1 MSGCFCLFLDGETSP
16 ESIACRKAAGRL
28 SVFGTGWFLSIL
40 LSVSLGQ
47 SACAETLNWTGAGG
61 GSWSASTN
69 WAPSAHVPDAGDDV
83 LINSDGPVVVT
94 STSATANS
102 VTVGQVSSG
111 TLVINGS
118 LLSNSLSLGVAAGIG
133 GTVTFSGA
141 TLQNQGLLSVG
152 GNGIGTLSLLY
163 GSAVSTGTVYIGE
176 GATGNGFLTL
186 DNSSSLV
193 TAGTIFVGYGGG
205 SAPSGGG
212 NGELKILA
220 GSTVDSQRAILGE
233 GAGTEGATLISGAG
247 SRWTVAADTVI
258 GNAGVSTLT
267 VTGGGKLL
275 SGTTTVI
282 ANLYSASGSEVTLT
296 RLGSSLE
303 TGQLIVG
310 NGGSA
315 RLTVEAAASATSDSA
330 IIGRHSTSVATVTG
344 DGSTWVAGDLQIGGD
359 VADPGGASG
368 NGTLNVTAGGK
379 VNSTAARL
387 GTVAGATG
395 AAIIDGEGS
404 AWTVGSGGLA
414 IGDAGTGSLAVTGG
428 GIVGS
433 QAVVLG
439 NSAAST
445 GSARISGVG
454 STLRSEGDII
464 VGRGGNAMMS
474 VEAGGAV
481 ESRNGVVAALGGSSS
496 SVTVTGGGSSW
507 TMTGTLIAGY
517 QDTASAEVTASAG
530 GNIRAGEVVLGDLSR
545 SSGTMTITGASSNVT
560 AYVDSG
566 LGASGR
572 MTVGQSGSGGLTVT
586 NGASL
591 NAYLFSVGSS
601 AGSDG
606 AVLVNGIGS
615 RVSVGDT
622 LVIGAA
628 GNGSVEVTGGAALAA
643 PTILIASSA
652 GSAGVLNVG
661 AASGQTARS
670 AGTIDAQAISF
681 GAGAGRIVFNHSQTA
696 YLVKA
701 DISGAGSVVAENG
714 VTTLAG
720 NNSYSGGT
728 TISGGTLKGIA
739 GSFGSG
745 EIANDAALV
754 VDGAGRL
761 SNAIHGRGSFEKT
774 GAGNLELSAV
784 STYLGPTTVSGGKL
798 SVNGS
803 LASAVSVVD
812 GAALGGTGTVAGLS
826 IGPGGTLAPGNP
838 LGTLTSTGDA
848 TFAAGGRYA
857 VDIDTAGNSDRLAVN
872 GTVTIANDVTLVVTP
887 LTNRSAFSLNTRYQ
901 ILTATG
907 GITGAFSRID
917 ESFAYLTATIAK
929 SDDTGTAYLSFSPA
943 SSAPGFLAAQATTAN
958 ARAAANAVEALGENA
973 ALYQSAIFLQG
984 GETQLAFSQL
994 SGEIHP
1000 SVAMTLINRSSQTRD
1015 VILERLR
1022 RAFDSID
1029 ARPIMPVAFV
1039 KDDGGLLFEEEGS
1052 PSFWTSGLGS
1062 RGRVDGD
1069 GNGSSVDSK
1078 GGGILFGLDGE
1089 LGKSWRAGVA
1099 GGYSHERIEQ
1109 KTFAASA
1116 EVDSYFVAAYAGTMI
1131 GPASLRFGAI
1141 HAFQDMDTRR
1151 SVSFSTLSENLSAS
1165 YGGSTSQ
1172 VFAEAAWRFD
1182 FDLTHVEPYANI
1194 AYVNSRTGDFGEKGG
1209 IAAVSSASARY
1220 DQLYTTLGA
1229 RITRD
1234 VALEGML
1241 GRAMFDL
1248 AWRHNYGDTEMNS
1261 SLFYEGGEAFSVV
1274 STRGSR
1280 DAATLNLGLSYDLT
1294 PSATLTFR
1302 YGAVFGAGLLD
1313 QSAAAELGVRF

>member
-47 SACAETLNWTGAGG
+47 SACAENLNWTGAGG

-69 WAPSAHVPDAGDDV
+69 WAPSARVPDAGDDV

-94 STSATANS
+94 NTSATANS

-118 LLSNSLSLGVAAGIG
+118 LLSNSLSLGVAAAIG

-152 GNGIGTLSLLY
+152 GNGIGTLSLLH

-310 NGGSA
+310 NEGSA

-344 DGSTWVAGDLQIGGD
+344 DGSTWVAGDLQISGD

-395 AAIIDGEGS
+395 AVIIDGEGS

-615 RVSVGDT
+615 RVSVGD
-622 LVIGAA
+622 
-628 GNGSVEVTGGAALAA
+628 
-643 PTILIASSA
+643 
-652 GSAGVLNVG
+652 
-661 AASGQTARS
+661 R
-670 AGTIDAQAISF
+670 
-681 GAGAGRIVFNHSQTA
+681 
-696 YLVKA
+696 K
-701 DISGAGSVVAENG
+701 
-714 VTTLAG
+714 
-720 NNSYSGGT
+720 
-728 TISGGTLKGIA
+728 
-739 GSFGSG
+739 
-745 EIANDAALV
+745 
-754 VDGAGRL
+754 
-761 SNAIHGRGSFEKT
+761 
-774 GAGNLELSAV
+774 
-784 STYLGPTTVSGGKL
+784 
-798 SVNGS
+798 
-803 LASAVSVVD
+803 
-812 GAALGGTGTVAGLS
+812 
-826 IGPGGTLAPGNP
+826 
-838 LGTLTSTGDA
+838 
-848 TFAAGGRYA
+848 
-857 VDIDTAGNSDRLAVN
+857 
-872 GTVTIANDVTLVVTP
+872 
-887 LTNRSAFSLNTRYQ
+887 
-901 ILTATG
+901 
-907 GITGAFSRID
+907 
-917 ESFAYLTATIAK
+917 
-929 SDDTGTAYLSFSPA
+929 
-943 SSAPGFLAAQATTAN
+943 
-958 ARAAANAVEALGENA
+958 
-973 ALYQSAIFLQG
+973 
-984 GETQLAFSQL
+984 
-994 SGEIHP
+994 
-1000 SVAMTLINRSSQTRD
+1000 
-1015 VILERLR
+1015 
-1022 RAFDSID
+1022 
-1029 ARPIMPVAFV
+1029 
-1039 KDDGGLLFEEEGS
+1039 
-1052 PSFWTSGLGS
+1052 
-1062 RGRVDGD
+1062 
-1069 GNGSSVDSK
+1069 
-1078 GGGILFGLDGE
+1078 
-1089 LGKSWRAGVA
+1089 
-1099 GGYSHERIEQ
+1099 
-1109 KTFAASA
+1109 
-1116 EVDSYFVAAYAGTMI
+1116 
-1131 GPASLRFGAI
+1131 
-1141 HAFQDMDTRR
+1141 
-1151 SVSFSTLSENLSAS
+1151 
-1165 YGGSTSQ
+1165 
-1172 VFAEAAWRFD
+1172 
-1182 FDLTHVEPYANI
+1182 
-1194 AYVNSRTGDFGEKGG
+1194 
-1209 IAAVSSASARY
+1209 
-1220 DQLYTTLGA
+1220 
-1229 RITRD
+1229 
-1234 VALEGML
+1234 
-1241 GRAMFDL
+1241 
-1248 AWRHNYGDTEMNS
+1248 
-1261 SLFYEGGEAFSVV
+1261 
-1274 STRGSR
+1274 
-1280 DAATLNLGLSYDLT
+1280 
-1294 PSATLTFR
+1294 
-1302 YGAVFGAGLLD
+1302 
-1313 QSAAAELGVRF
+1313 

>member
-1 MSGCFCLFLDGETSP
+1 M
-16 ESIACRKAAGRL
+16 
-28 SVFGTGWFLSIL
+28 
-40 LSVSLGQ
+40 
-47 SACAETLNWTGAGG
+47 
-61 GSWSASTN
+61 
-69 WAPSAHVPDAGDDV
+69 
-83 LINSDGPVVVT
+83 
-94 STSATANS
+94 
-102 VTVGQVSSG
+102 
-111 TLVINGS
+111 
-118 LLSNSLSLGVAAGIG
+118 
-133 GTVTFSGA
+133 
-141 TLQNQGLLSVG
+141 
-152 GNGIGTLSLLY
+152 
-163 GSAVSTGTVYIGE
+163 
-176 GATGNGFLTL
+176 
-186 DNSSSLV
+186 
-193 TAGTIFVGYGGG
+193 
-205 SAPSGGG
+205 
-212 NGELKILA
+212 
-220 GSTVDSQRAILGE
+220 
-233 GAGTEGATLISGAG
+233 
-247 SRWTVAADTVI
+247 
-258 GNAGVSTLT
+258 
-267 VTGGGKLL
+267 
-275 SGTTTVI
+275 
-282 ANLYSASGSEVTLT
+282 
-296 RLGSSLE
+296 
-303 TGQLIVG
+303 
-310 NGGSA
+310 
-315 RLTVEAAASATSDSA
+315 
-330 IIGRHSTSVATVTG
+330 
-344 DGSTWVAGDLQIGGD
+344 
-359 VADPGGASG
+359 
-368 NGTLNVTAGGK
+368 
-379 VNSTAARL
+379 
-387 GTVAGATG
+387 
-395 AAIIDGEGS
+395 
-404 AWTVGSGGLA
+404 
-414 IGDAGTGSLAVTGG
+414 
-428 GIVGS
+428 
-433 QAVVLG
+433 
-439 NSAAST
+439 
-445 GSARISGVG
+445 
-454 STLRSEGDII
+454 
-464 VGRGGNAMMS
+464 
-474 VEAGGAV
+474 
-481 ESRNGVVAALGGSSS
+481 
-496 SVTVTGGGSSW
+496 
-507 TMTGTLIAGY
+507 
-517 QDTASAEVTASAG
+517 
-530 GNIRAGEVVLGDLSR
+530 
-545 SSGTMTITGASSNVT
+545 
-560 AYVDSG
+560 
-566 LGASGR
+566 
-572 MTVGQSGSGGLTVT
+572 
-586 NGASL
+586 
-591 NAYLFSVGSS
+591 
-601 AGSDG
+601 
-606 AVLVNGIGS
+606 
-615 RVSVGDT
+615 
-622 LVIGAA
+622 
-628 GNGSVEVTGGAALAA
+628 
-643 PTILIASSA
+643 
-652 GSAGVLNVG
+652 
-661 AASGQTARS
+661 
-670 AGTIDAQAISF
+670 
-681 GAGAGRIVFNHSQTA
+681 
-696 YLVKA
+696 
-701 DISGAGSVVAENG
+701 
-714 VTTLAG
+714 
-720 NNSYSGGT
+720 
-728 TISGGTLKGIA
+728 
-739 GSFGSG
+739 
-745 EIANDAALV
+745 
-754 VDGAGRL
+754 
-761 SNAIHGRGSFEKT
+761 
-774 GAGNLELSAV
+774 
-784 STYLGPTTVSGGKL
+784 
-798 SVNGS
+798 
-803 LASAVSVVD
+803 VD

-848 TFAAGGRYA
+848 TFAAGGKYA

-994 SGEIHP
+994 AGEIHP

-1052 PSFWTSGLGS
+1052 PSFWTSCLGS

-1151 SVSFSTLSENLSAS
+1151 SVSFSTLSENLFAS

-1248 AWRHNYGDTEMNS
+1248 AWRHNYGDTDMNS

-1302 YGAVFGAGLLD
+1302 YCAVFGAGLLD

>member
-1 MSGCFCLFLDGETSP
+1 M
-16 ESIACRKAAGRL
+16 
-28 SVFGTGWFLSIL
+28 
-40 LSVSLGQ
+40 
-47 SACAETLNWTGAGG
+47 
-61 GSWSASTN
+61 
-69 WAPSAHVPDAGDDV
+69 

-94 STSATANS
+94 NTSATANS

-118 LLSNSLSLGVAAGIG
+118 LLSNSLSLGVAAAIG

-152 GNGIGTLSLLY
+152 GNGIGTLSLLH

-310 NGGSA
+310 NEGSA

-344 DGSTWVAGDLQIGGD
+344 DGSTWVAGDLQISGD

-395 AAIIDGEGS
+395 AVIIDGEGS

-615 RVSVGDT
+615 RVSVG
-622 LVIGAA
+622 
-628 GNGSVEVTGGAALAA
+628 
-643 PTILIASSA
+643 
-652 GSAGVLNVG
+652 
-661 AASGQTARS
+661 
-670 AGTIDAQAISF
+670 
-681 GAGAGRIVFNHSQTA
+681 
-696 YLVKA
+696 
-701 DISGAGSVVAENG
+701 
-714 VTTLAG
+714 
-720 NNSYSGGT
+720 
-728 TISGGTLKGIA
+728 
-739 GSFGSG
+739 
-745 EIANDAALV
+745 
-754 VDGAGRL
+754 
-761 SNAIHGRGSFEKT
+761 
-774 GAGNLELSAV
+774 
-784 STYLGPTTVSGGKL
+784 
-798 SVNGS
+798 
-803 LASAVSVVD
+803 
-812 GAALGGTGTVAGLS
+812 
-826 IGPGGTLAPGNP
+826 
-838 LGTLTSTGDA
+838 
-848 TFAAGGRYA
+848 
-857 VDIDTAGNSDRLAVN
+857 
-872 GTVTIANDVTLVVTP
+872 
-887 LTNRSAFSLNTRYQ
+887 
-901 ILTATG
+901 
-907 GITGAFSRID
+907 
-917 ESFAYLTATIAK
+917 
-929 SDDTGTAYLSFSPA
+929 
-943 SSAPGFLAAQATTAN
+943 
-958 ARAAANAVEALGENA
+958 
-973 ALYQSAIFLQG
+973 
-984 GETQLAFSQL
+984 
-994 SGEIHP
+994 
-1000 SVAMTLINRSSQTRD
+1000 
-1015 VILERLR
+1015 
-1022 RAFDSID
+1022 
-1029 ARPIMPVAFV
+1029 
-1039 KDDGGLLFEEEGS
+1039 
-1052 PSFWTSGLGS
+1052 
-1062 RGRVDGD
+1062 
-1069 GNGSSVDSK
+1069 
-1078 GGGILFGLDGE
+1078 
-1089 LGKSWRAGVA
+1089 
-1099 GGYSHERIEQ
+1099 
-1109 KTFAASA
+1109 
-1116 EVDSYFVAAYAGTMI
+1116 
-1131 GPASLRFGAI
+1131 
-1141 HAFQDMDTRR
+1141 
-1151 SVSFSTLSENLSAS
+1151 
-1165 YGGSTSQ
+1165 
-1172 VFAEAAWRFD
+1172 
-1182 FDLTHVEPYANI
+1182 
-1194 AYVNSRTGDFGEKGG
+1194 
-1209 IAAVSSASARY
+1209 
-1220 DQLYTTLGA
+1220 
-1229 RITRD
+1229 
-1234 VALEGML
+1234 
-1241 GRAMFDL
+1241 
-1248 AWRHNYGDTEMNS
+1248 
-1261 SLFYEGGEAFSVV
+1261 
-1274 STRGSR
+1274 
-1280 DAATLNLGLSYDLT
+1280 
-1294 PSATLTFR
+1294 
-1302 YGAVFGAGLLD
+1302 
-1313 QSAAAELGVRF
+1313 